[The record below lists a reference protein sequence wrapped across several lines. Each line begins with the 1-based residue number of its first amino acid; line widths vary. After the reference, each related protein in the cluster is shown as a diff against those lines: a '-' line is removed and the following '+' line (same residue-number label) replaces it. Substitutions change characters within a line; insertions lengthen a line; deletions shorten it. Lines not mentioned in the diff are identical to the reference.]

1 MRLQGRPLLHTDR
14 LQAGP
19 AAFCPAFRVM
29 NRYEFK
35 PTGTSNF
42 HHFKCKLGDGIWL
55 WVVVFTVIIAVI
67 LKPVSI
73 DTEPRN
79 LSQPVKAFSTQ
90 AKCFL
95 KRNLPEKFVPFKFG
109 VYPTAVHL
117 QHGKSSNAW
126 SSSHSNSPWFPTS
139 SSSVNTCSQ
148 E

>member
-1 MRLQGRPLLHTDR
+1 MHLQGRPVIHRDR

-29 NRYEFK
+29 KRYELK
-35 PTGTSNF
+35 PTCTSNF
-42 HHFKCKLGDGIWL
+42 HRFKCKMENGIWL
-55 WVVVFTVIIAVI
+55 QLVFTRIVVI

-73 DTEPRN
+73 DTEPRY
-79 LSQPVKAFSTQ
+79 LSQPVKGFSTQ

-109 VYPTAVHL
+109 VHLTAVHL
-117 QHGKSSNAW
+117 QHRNSSNTW
-126 SSSHSNSPWFPTS
+126 SSSHSNSPWFPTY